1 MVLTANRWQKAAVLI
16 PLNVLHASVPLVA
29 VRDPRSSIQAPA
41 VAAAKMSS
49 DSGDDVDVRGEEEE
63 EEVSPKLL
71 RFVLISCG
79 FAIALWYPIAVVGC
93 SNRKNT
99 T

>member
-1 MVLTANRWQKAAVLI
+1 
-16 PLNVLHASVPLVA
+16 
-29 VRDPRSSIQAPA
+29 
-41 VAAAKMSS
+41 MSS

-71 RFVLISCG
+71 WFILISCG
-79 FAIALWYPIAVVGC
+79 FAIALWYPIAGVGC